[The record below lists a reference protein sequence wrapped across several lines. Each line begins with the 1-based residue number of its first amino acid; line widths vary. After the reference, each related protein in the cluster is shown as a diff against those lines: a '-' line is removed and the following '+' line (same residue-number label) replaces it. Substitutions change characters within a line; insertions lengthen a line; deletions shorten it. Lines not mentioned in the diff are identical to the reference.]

1 MHADSVS
8 QDLRV
13 FPRPSVMTAV
23 PKVLSA
29 INVLAPLLFSYVRK
43 PRYTLRYD
51 RAIDIAHTQ
60 STYPFEEYAPP
71 TSVTNSY

>member
-1 MHADSVS
+1 
-8 QDLRV
+8 
-13 FPRPSVMTAV
+13 MTVV

-43 PRYTLRYD
+43 LCNTFRYD
-51 RAIDIAHTQ
+51 RASDVAHTQ

-71 TSVTNSY
+71 ISVTSSH

>member
-1 MHADSVS
+1 
-8 QDLRV
+8 
-13 FPRPSVMTAV
+13 MTTV

-43 PRYTLRYD
+43 PRNTLRYD
-51 RAIDIAHTQ
+51 RAIDVAPTQ
-60 STYPFEEYAPP
+60 YTYPFEEYAPL